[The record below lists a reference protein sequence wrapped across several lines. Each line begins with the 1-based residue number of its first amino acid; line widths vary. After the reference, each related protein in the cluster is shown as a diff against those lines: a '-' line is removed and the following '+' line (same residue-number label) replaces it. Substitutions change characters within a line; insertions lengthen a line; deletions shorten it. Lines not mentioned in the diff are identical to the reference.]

1 MAPVVGKV
9 ALNSSWRDGML
20 QVCIQQRRAA
30 KRDISAWTVRQEPPA
45 DPGIADRSAVT
56 DSCSRLEL
64 KRFRRPKLRRTGG
77 GLSEIRNN
85 INPVAMVTA
94 VSHTQAE
101 NNSSCI
107 LHKELKKKNK
117 GNNKRRGWL
126 RSLICPELK
135 SVSASRG
142 GESFVLPRLHA
153 DQTKPEEVKA
163 FLQNTLTTS
172 RRKLLLHIKAGKPG
186 RRLADPR
193 DAFRAFLV
201 NVSNLWSV
209 LLLLSKSALYRFLFN

>member
-107 LHKELKKKNK
+107 KNWKKQNK
-117 GNNKRRGWL
+117 RNNKRRGWL